1 MAQATVIV
9 GDEQFRNGTAAPAL
23 LMPHSKDDSDDKS
36 FIDEMLGKI
45 NIFNMFS
52 GSGD

>member
-23 LMPHSKDDSDDKS
+23 LMPHTDDNSEKS
-36 FIDEMLGKI
+36 FIDEMLEKI

-52 GSGD
+52 GSED